1 MIYRGRSFT
10 VVEQRKN
17 EKKEKRRKRK
27 EEQRE
32 LYNKII

>member
-17 EKKEKRRKRK
+17 EKKEKRRTER
-27 EEQRE
+27 
-32 LYNKII
+32 IIY